1 VEAVPEF
8 KEKLGEMGR
17 IIPHQKKSRNF
28 NLKN

>member
-8 KEKLGEMGR
+8 KEKLVEMGG
-17 IIPHQKKSRNF
+17 IIPHQKKSGNS